1 MSEPRAT
8 AEQDPA
14 LFTLPEF
21 TRSLRGFASVG
32 ALGTR
37 EHELIFGALVAARR
51 SATRVLAPEARA
63 AAFDADRLRRSLL
76 DAVGVIATDRAGAD
90 SARARAYSARIEER
104 AAPALAAL
112 AELASAA
119 AALRAAQPGARAAQW
134 NAWCGAVQMLF
145 DAVDHLW
152 LVLDEVAPRQRPA

>member
-8 AEQDPA
+8 ADQDPA
-14 LFTLPEF
+14 LFALPEF
-21 TRSLRGFASVG
+21 TRSLRGFAAVR

-37 EHELIFGALVAARR
+37 EHELIFGPLLVARR

-76 DAVGVIATDRAGAD
+76 DAVEAIAADRAGAD
-90 SARARAYSARIEER
+90 PARARAYSARIEER

-112 AELASAA
+112 AELAAAA
-119 AALRAAQPGARAAQW
+119 AALRAAQPGTRAARW
-134 NAWCGAVQMLF
+134 RLWCGAVQLLF
-145 DAVDHLW
+145 DAVDQLW
-152 LVLDEVAPRQRPA
+152 LVLDEVAPRRRPS